1 MKIAKIFQMLTY
13 WPTYGFFRILTR
25 YKIEG
30 QENLIGLENKGVI
43 FASNHASFLDGPIS
57 AASMPRHSFYPSRFF
72 PIRFLVLKK
81 YFKWINPFL
90 PPLCF
95 LIAAYVRINGSI
107 PIEKTGGD
115 LFKAL
120 KDAISALKNGD
131 KIWIYPEGGMTK
143 DGNLRQGK
151 RGVAFLRKQTG
162 APVVPVGIVGSFK
175 TFWFP
180 EIFSTL
186 LHRNKVIVRIG
197 KPIYS
202 FGDITLEEE
211 TKIIMSKIAE
221 LMKS

>member
-13 WPTYGFFRILTR
+13 WPTYGFFRILTD

-30 QENLIGLENKGVI
+30 QENLKGLENKGII

-57 AASMPRHSFYPSRFF
+57 AASMPRCGFYPSRFF
-72 PIRFLVLKK
+72 PIRFLALRK

-107 PIEKTGGD
+107 PIERTGGD

-120 KDAISALKNGD
+120 KNATEALKNGD

-162 APVVPVGIVGSFK
+162 APIVPVGINGSFK

-186 LHRNKVIVRIG
+186 LRKNKVVVRIG
-197 KPIYS
+197 KPIYTL
-202 FGDITLEEE
+202 GDATLEEE
-211 TKIIMSKIAE
+211 TGIIMSKIAE
-221 LMKS
+221 LLKP